1 MARELTDLSRKELIQ
16 VIKNLLG
23 IGEDTEKALAWSMS
37 DIARLDEE
45 VRHLRE
51 VNEQLV
57 KTLRNEAVS
66 HEEQQAALNRR
77 NASLQRR
84 VRVKGLPHRLDAYIN
99 RHT

>member
-1 MARELTDLSRKELIQ
+1 MARELADLSRKELIQ
-16 VIKNLLG
+16 LIKNLLG
-23 IGEDTEKALAWSMS
+23 IGEDAEKALAWSMS

-51 VNEQLV
+51 VNEQLA
-57 KTLRNEAVS
+57 KTLRNESVS
-66 HEEQQAALNRR
+66 HEEQKAILNRR